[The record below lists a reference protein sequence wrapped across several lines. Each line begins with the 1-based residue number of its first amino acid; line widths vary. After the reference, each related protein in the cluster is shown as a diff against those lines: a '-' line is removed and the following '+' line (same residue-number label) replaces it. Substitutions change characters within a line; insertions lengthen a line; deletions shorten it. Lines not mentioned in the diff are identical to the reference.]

1 MKTIKPKQL
10 SPHFKKASFKKAQ
23 AKKSAINK
31 WLLIKNSRGFSLPGA
46 IFIMV
51 ALAGIGVAMVTLNAT
66 TSSTSALNVQ
76 QSRAYYAALSGSEWA
91 IATVAAN
98 DDNFAANNNSCI
110 GVSGHSFVADRF
122 TLSFSCSSTC
132 SNAANC
138 CQNVVD
144 CQLSPRVSEITVT
157 AISGSDT
164 YQVKRIIQVTVSY
177 DGS

>member
-1 MKTIKPKQL
+1 MKAIKTEYL
-10 SPHFKKASFKKAQ
+10 SPLFKKAQ
-23 AKKSAINK
+23 VKKSATINR
-31 WLLIKNSRGFSLPGA
+31 WRPIKNSHGFSLPGA

-51 ALAGIGVAMVTLNAT
+51 ALAGIGVAMVTLNTT

-76 QSRAYYAALSGSEWA
+76 QSRAYYTALSGSEWA
-91 IATVAAN
+91 IATVAAS
-98 DDNFAANNNSCI
+98 DDNFAVNNNSCI
-110 GVSGHSFVADRF
+110 GVSGHSFVAEGF

-138 CQNVVD
+138 CHNVVD

-157 AISGSDT
+157 AAGGNDT
-164 YQVKRIIQVTVSY
+164 YQVNRTIQVTVSY